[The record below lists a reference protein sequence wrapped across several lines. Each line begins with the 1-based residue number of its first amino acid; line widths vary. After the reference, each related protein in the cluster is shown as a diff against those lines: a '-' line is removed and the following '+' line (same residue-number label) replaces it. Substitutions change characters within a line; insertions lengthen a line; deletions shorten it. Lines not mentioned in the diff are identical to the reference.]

1 MEVKQETMMPV
12 TEPVNQSEVG
22 EVNKPVFVG
31 NTIYTNRLKGNFGFF
46 GVATLLYA
54 LLYGL
59 CMFKNNSGVAY
70 PFFVAGSLLYIC
82 LSLSKLEIS
91 LKKGALF
98 QMICMMLLAVAT
110 FATDDGRIIFFNK
123 LGIFLLAIC
132 LVLQQ
137 FYDTHKWGLGKFFA
151 GILQSIGNMFGEL
164 PAPVRDAKEYFK
176 TKKGKYNQ
184 KTVAA
189 ILGVVIMIPVLVVIL
204 SLLSSADVVFNE
216 VTKEI
221 LEWLELENLGNIFFR
236 TVICFFGAYALLT
249 YFCGLHISPEV
260 TDRRKGEPILMMII
274 TAGLTVVYAYF
285 SVIQIIYLFMG
296 QLELPEGYTYAE
308 YAREGFFQLLLV
320 GIINLVI
327 VLCTLAYFKESK
339 VLKTILT
346 LMSLC
351 TFVMIASSAY
361 RMVLNIRYYYLT
373 FMRILV
379 LWGLI
384 ILFFMFVGV
393 IFYIWKESFPLFRYG
408 VTIVSVLYIALAF
421 SHPDYWIAKVNLSN
435 AEGQV
440 KGEFAQEF
448 FLAENDYDDFYY
460 IATLCADAA
469 PVVYEFMDEVGY
481 YDFAEQEKLWYTDL
495 RDYTADWEFGHLYL
509 KRMRNR
515 TEDMNW
521 RTYNISRHMA
531 VLSLEKYEPSAMQ
544 E

>member
-1 MEVKQETMMPV
+1 MEVKQETMAPV
-12 TEPVNQSEVG
+12 TEPVNQG
-22 EVNKPVFVG
+22 AAQGTDGQAPVR
-31 NTIYTNRLKGNFGFF
+31 NQEYTNRLKGNFGFF
-46 GVATLLYA
+46 GAATLLYA

-59 CMFKNNSGVAY
+59 CMFKNNSGVTY
-70 PFFVAGSLLYIC
+70 PFFIAGSLLYIC

-137 FYDTHKWGLGKFFA
+137 FYDTYKWGLGKFFT
-151 GILQSIGNMFGEL
+151 GIFQCIGNMFCEL
-164 PAPVRDAKEYFK
+164 PAPVRDAKAYFK
-176 TKKGKYNQ
+176 EKKGKHNQ

-189 ILGVVIMIPVLVVIL
+189 ILGVVIMLPVLVVIL
-204 SLLSSADVVFNE
+204 SLLGSADVVFRE

-221 LEWLELENLGNIFFR
+221 MEWLKLENLWDIFLR
-236 TVICFFGAYALLT
+236 TVVCFFGAYALLT
-249 YFCGLHISPEV
+249 YMCGLHISPEV
-260 TDRRKGEPILMMII
+260 PDRRKGEPILMII
-274 TAGLTVVYAYF
+274 INAGLTVVYVYF
-285 SVIQIIYLFMG
+285 SLIQIVYLFMG
-296 QLELPEGYTYAE
+296 KLELPEGYTYAE
-308 YAREGFFQLLLV
+308 YARQGFFQLLLV

-327 VLCTLAYFKESK
+327 VLCTMAYFKDSK
-339 VLKTILT
+339 VLKAILT

-361 RMVLNIRYYYLT
+361 RMILNIRYYYLT

-379 LWGLI
+379 LWALI
-384 ILFFMFVGV
+384 ILFLMFVGV
-393 IFYIWKESFPLFRYG
+393 IIHIWKGRFPLFRYG

-421 SHPDYWIAKVNLSN
+421 SHPDYWIAKVNLGN
-435 AEGQV
+435 ASGQT
-440 KGEFAQEF
+440 KSAFAEEF

-481 YDFAEQEKLWYTDL
+481 YDFAEEEKLWYTD
-495 RDYTADWEFGHLYL
+495 AEAFNGDWEFGHLYL

-531 VLSLEKYEPSAMQ
+531 VLSLEKYEPSAVQ
-544 E
+544 K